1 MCDVGERHWQASH
14 SLANYYGAREKA
26 GSQVPVSEF
35 CLSQF
40 SLTTLISFPGC
51 GGENADMP
59 VMSFCGPTFPE
70 YFKKCCKGHSYLV
83 SISKYVGVL
92 SVPRTML
99 LRLLSLTVVHVLL
112 ESVWREWGQIIL
124 RVSPTYYTCT
134 AKSVWNSDSL
144 YNILVLCELSG
155 PKNPCLKEYQTQ
167 NHSIFSSTCFPHIF
181 LQQFATLIC
190 PIFSVTSFYTLLTI

>member
-1 MCDVGERHWQASH
+1 MTFIAIKSQVPPMSVSTVAPSAYINTLWSTLAPKKAPSFQFLLFLPSVLCLCVMCDVGERHWQDSH
-14 SLANYYGAREKA
+14 SLAKYYGAREKA

-70 YFKKCCKGHSYLV
+70 YFKKCCKGHFYLV

-99 LRLLSLTVVHVLL
+99 LRLLSLTVAHVLL
-112 ESVWREWGQIIL
+112 
-124 RVSPTYYTCT
+124 
-134 AKSVWNSDSL
+134 
-144 YNILVLCELSG
+144 
-155 PKNPCLKEYQTQ
+155 
-167 NHSIFSSTCFPHIF
+167 
-181 LQQFATLIC
+181 
-190 PIFSVTSFYTLLTI
+190 